1 MMFNFFGGLLGY
13 AYLHKSPISIEIAP
27 ALWRQILGE
36 ELTLADL
43 NTIDAYS
50 SQVLKDLQQ
59 FGSTLSDEAFT
70 ATINQNFTT
79 VLSNGVEVPLCDG
92 GESKEVTKQ
101 NLDEFI
107 SLVLKARAN
116 EAELQLKA
124 LRAGL
129 DEVFNFS
136 YKSNKAFNFLSWES
150 LE

>member
-1 MMFNFFGGLLGY
+1 M
-13 AYLHKSPISIEIAP
+13 
-27 ALWRQILGE
+27 
-36 ELTLADL
+36 
-43 NTIDAYS
+43 
-50 SQVLKDLQQ
+50 QQ